1 MTGGQ
6 MLRVRIKYR
15 LQSRITVMKV
25 VNLPRLYPVMNPP
38 RPQSRIPEGPRC
50 VVFITHPGLS
60 HVILYAL
67 ND

>member
-25 VNLPRLYPVMNPP
+25 VNPGRSARVMNP
-38 RPQSRIPEGPRC
+38 
-50 VVFITHPGLS
+50 
-60 HVILYAL
+60 
-67 ND
+67 N